1 MSTAVLKGLRD
12 YLCGTLS
19 TDDMMWLVGEMRD
32 YVRNM
37 GVSESYANE
46 ELHNRVAKPERRLA
60 EELSFTET
68 KRKKI
73 VRIISVKPS
82 PYFGMEID
90 GNVNRVLK
98 VMWSAEEAEEDLR
111 VQFLNYDKPYPGNL
125 ILPNSF
131 TFEQLEAF
139 KSMVQKQLDE
149 GTLSVYGYEFPVFVV
164 SEGKAKAYIN
174 TAKPENALMETI
186 RRAWPRDNEENVVLS
201 IIRAQ
206 VEKAIKMGKIKPVT
220 T

>member
-19 TDDMMWLVGEMRD
+19 TDDMMWLVGELRD
-32 YVRNM
+32 CVRNM
-37 GVSESYANE
+37 GVSKSYANE
-46 ELHNRVAKPERRLA
+46 ELHNRVAKPERGLA

-68 KRKKI
+68 KIKKM
-73 VRIISVKPS
+73 VRIIAIKPS
-82 PYFGMEID
+82 ASFGMEID
-90 GNVNRVLK
+90 GNVNRVLI
-98 VMWSAEEAEEDLR
+98 VLWSAEEDLL
-111 VQFLNYDKPYPGNL
+111 VQFQNHYKPYQGNL

-131 TFEQLEAF
+131 TVEQLEAF

-149 GTLSVYGYEFPVFVV
+149 GTLAVYGYEFPVFVV

-174 TAKPENALMETI
+174 TAKPGNAPIETI

-201 IIRAQ
+201 MIRVQ
-206 VEKAIKMGKIKPVT
+206 VEKAIKNGKIKLVT